1 MTLAQCVLLRHVTY
15 KRGTLASAP
24 LSLPPHTTQ
33 PYTTSAD
40 RCFRGMHKK
49 AATMSLLN
57 LPNEII
63 LQIAQDQAICDLHSL
78 LITNRRLA
86 RLLHK
91 SLIDA
96 VFRDRS
102 ATHGKRLLLQTARTG
117 NVAAVVKLFD
127 RQILRFTGDDALL
140 NNAVVTESDLAVHTL
155 IEAGISVN
163 SKEKR
168 TGNTPLMRAIWNG
181 NEGMVRM
188 LLKYRQVDVNCWN
201 DNQEAAF
208 HLACVHGSE
217 GMVKAFL
224 EREELEVN
232 IENKFSW
239 RPIHVVVGRGQ
250 VGMVKALLADPRLEL
265 NALGHDGWTPLH
277 CAARRGVDEI
287 VKLLLDDGRLDINAT
302 CARWDQNALV
312 IAIYEG
318 HASIVE
324 MLLDDKRIEAK
335 LSLKVEEW
343 KIGTGRKVER
353 VLRSRGLLGPKRKK
367 TSPKP
372 REESPVSEGK
382 RLKSGEEQMS

>member
-1 MTLAQCVLLRHVTY
+1 
-15 KRGTLASAP
+15 
-24 LSLPPHTTQ
+24 
-33 PYTTSAD
+33 
-40 RCFRGMHKK
+40 
-49 AATMSLLN
+49 MSLLN

-63 LQIAQDQAICDLHSL
+63 LQIAQDQTIHDLHSL
-78 LITNRRLA
+78 LITNRRLS

-102 ATHGKRLLLQTARTG
+102 AIHGKCLLLQTARTG
-117 NVAAVVKLFD
+117 NVTAVAKLLS

-140 NNAVVTESDLAVHTL
+140 NNAVVTEPDLAVRTL
-155 IEAGISVN
+155 IEAGISIN
-163 SKEKR
+163 SKEK
-168 TGNTPLMRAIWNG
+168 TGDTPLMRAIWNG
-181 NEGMVRM
+181 NENMVRM
-188 LLKYRQVDVNCWN
+188 LLKYPLVDVNCWN
-201 DNQEAAF
+201 NNREAAF

-232 IENKFSW
+232 VENKFSW

-265 NALGHDGWTPLH
+265 NVIGHDRWTPLH
-277 CAARRGVDEI
+277 CAVRRGVDEI

-302 CARWDQNALV
+302 CASGDKNALI

-324 MLLDDKRIEAK
+324 ILLDDKRIEPK
-335 LSLKVEEW
+335 LSPRAEEW
-343 KIGTGRKVER
+343 RISTGRKVEC
-353 VLRSRGLLGPKRKK
+353 VLRSRGLLKPKRKK
-367 TSPKP
+367 ALPKP
-372 REESPVSEGK
+372 RDESPASEGK
-382 RLKSGEEQMS
+382 RLKSGEEPTSSGEP

>member
-1 MTLAQCVLLRHVTY
+1 M
-15 KRGTLASAP
+15 
-24 LSLPPHTTQ
+24 
-33 PYTTSAD
+33 
-40 RCFRGMHKK
+40 
-49 AATMSLLN
+49 
-57 LPNEII
+57 
-63 LQIAQDQAICDLHSL
+63 
-78 LITNRRLA
+78 
-86 RLLHK
+86 
-91 SLIDA
+91 
-96 VFRDRS
+96 
-102 ATHGKRLLLQTARTG
+102 
-117 NVAAVVKLFD
+117 
-127 RQILRFTGDDALL
+127 
-140 NNAVVTESDLAVHTL
+140 HTL

-181 NEGMVRM
+181 NESMVRM
-188 LLKYRQVDVNCWN
+188 LLKYCQVDVNCWN

-217 GMVKAFL
+217 GMVRAFL

-232 IENKFSW
+232 VENKFSW

-265 NALGHDGWTPLH
+265 NVLGHDGWTPLH
-277 CAARRGVDEI
+277 CAARRGADEI

-367 TSPKP
+367 ASPKP

-382 RLKSGEEQMS
+382 RLKSGEGQMP